1 MALQAAATAA
11 LSANVRSYRF
21 VQHLLAKGRIDA
33 LEDPAGGLG
42 PHANLRGPAYYH

>member
-1 MALQAAATAA
+1 MAA

-21 VQHLLAKGRIDA
+21 DLLAKGRIDA
-33 LEDPAGGLG
+33 VEDAASGLG